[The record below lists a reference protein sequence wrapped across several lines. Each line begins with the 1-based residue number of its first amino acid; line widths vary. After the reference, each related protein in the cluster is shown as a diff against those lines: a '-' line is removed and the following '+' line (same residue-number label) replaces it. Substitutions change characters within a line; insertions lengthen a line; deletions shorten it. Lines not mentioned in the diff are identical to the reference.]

1 MSAPRAAAGGHC
13 AVPDANVITAAPIPV
28 EDVAPSWKLLL
39 TLGLSGAVSGL
50 LIAAL
55 YTALLPKIERYKS
68 NELHSAIN
76 EVLETP
82 ARSDTL
88 YLQNGALTATRPS
101 GDEAKTAPRVYRG
114 FDRAG
119 APVGYAIEAIGPGF
133 SENIRLLVGYD
144 AARHEL
150 LAMKILDSKETPG
163 IADGVLKPE
172 FTRQF
177 QHAVVPVVGVKASPK
192 APDKGT
198 VVMITGAT
206 ISSRSILRAINN
218 TLARWQPLIAKY
230 EATAPAAGTR

>member
-1 MSAPRAAAGGHC
+1 M
-13 AVPDANVITAAPIPV
+13 
-28 EDVAPSWKLLL
+28 
-39 TLGLSGAVSGL
+39 
-50 LIAAL
+50 
-55 YTALLPKIERYKS
+55 
-68 NELHSAIN
+68 
-76 EVLETP
+76 
-82 ARSDTL
+82 
-88 YLQNGALTATRPS
+88 NGALTATRPA

-114 FDRAG
+114 FDRGG

-144 AARHEL
+144 ATRHEL

-163 IADGVLKPE
+163 IADGILKPE

-177 QHAVVPVVGVKASPK
+177 EHAVVPVVGVKASPK

-206 ISSRSILRAINN
+206 ISSRAIVRAINN

>member
-1 MSAPRAAAGGHC
+1 MSTQ
-13 AVPDANVITAAPIPV
+13 NVTITAAPIPV

-39 TLGLSGAVSGL
+39 TLGVAGAVSGL
-50 LIAAL
+50 LIATL
-55 YTALLPKIERYKS
+55 YTAMLPRIERYKS
-68 NELHSAIN
+68 NELRSAIN

-88 YLQNGALTATRPS
+88 YLENGALTATRPT
-101 GDEAKTAPRVYRG
+101 GDAATSDARVYKG
-114 FDRAG
+114 FDKSGR
-119 APVGYAIEAIGPGF
+119 PIGYAIEAIGPGF
-133 SENIRLLVGYD
+133 SENIRLLVGYN

-172 FTRQF
+172 FSAQF
-177 QHAVVPVVGVKASPK
+177 QNAKVPVVGVKASPK

-206 ISSRSILRAINN
+206 ISSRSIIRAINN
-218 TLARWQPLIAKY
+218 SLARWDPIIAKY
-230 EATAPAAGTR
+230 EATATSTPGTR